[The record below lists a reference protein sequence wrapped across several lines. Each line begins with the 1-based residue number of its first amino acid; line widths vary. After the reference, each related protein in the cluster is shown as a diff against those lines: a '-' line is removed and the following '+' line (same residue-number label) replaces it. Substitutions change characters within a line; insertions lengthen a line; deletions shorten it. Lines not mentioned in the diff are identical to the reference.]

1 MPYQFGDPKEMNRRF
16 LDLLRSR
23 ADLTEDQRQE
33 AIDRYLRGEKINLPA
48 IDPTLG
54 RPEEPNWARTAARVA
69 AAPTG
74 LPTLYD
80 MFGEQAKQV
89 AIEKVLPPA
98 MEAGRALESMQVAF
112 PGLAVGLRA
121 LEPGGRFEEP
131 DAGKALSAIPATF
144 AEMGYRLLE
153 GGSKFA
159 ARFAPGAPKGEG
171 LERFGEQVDE
181 LVGGLRTKYDR
192 AVRGTNML
200 GPSDVTEE
208 AGARAVFPEEGVGQE
223 VLTEVF
229 RLVDP
234 DLAVGGVQMGAAG
247 AKALAGLAIKGGFLA
262 GVLKASGGKA
272 LRRRALKK
280 AIDESQSEFAKRVAR
295 SANQDV
301 DAVQLGAFIDAVE
314 ETRIV
319 KAGAD
324 PDYLAGFIDTH
335 GMARAKQ
342 SFHLSD
348 EEAGAL
354 EAALGGRKPSDFGR
368 RLERGARAEERARE
382 ELVSLLSTGDTRT
395 ELLMLGN
402 KQKAASIVAREL
414 TEDEVRMAS
423 KLNLKVSTVNASDLP
438 KKFSRLR
445 VIWNPEL
452 IEPIWRGMK
461 RSRDPLTRSAAEF
474 GKTPEQ
480 FVTTLARKNPRQ
492 LRELS
497 TGGLQSDFAGAVRV
511 EVQAGGRTVMER
523 VVNGADAVSQA
534 DLMLRQLKT
543 GEGLA
548 GAELEAAKS
557 VRRSKIGPSVLF
569 HGRKIEDLTKAAGVS
584 EPMLR
589 RIQAEFNELG
599 LQPLESTTLAGA
611 LTGTA
616 DPFARANVL
625 HEAARTMHAA
635 KPRKFPTVEDAA
647 RKLDEVLRKI
657 DKDLPPNAR
666 FFRYGDEGPV
676 PPPPPG
682 PSGEELVR
690 SGQAYWD
697 PVEMELKPVRTPGEA
712 PPYAVTDPAQIG
724 KPTIVQG
731 ERLDALSHAEA
742 DNLVRHGHKHPP
754 IPLETR
760 TETVTRKLLGTGEAT
775 PEELVLA
782 QAAANDLVKFEDAA
796 RVKATELSDVQ
807 LRRGQISKQLEELD
821 AKQWEAVRNKDD
833 DALEAV
839 HREMEGYRDE
849 MGTLREQARKVDSEL
864 EEAFG
869 QSDVRIARY
878 AKKTGRDPGE
888 ILAARSSTSPEMTDY
903 ARGREA
909 YVAAARRLE
918 GKTEAQAVRE
928 FEDASKPDWGQN
940 IPPDAP
946 TGPNNPTMGAAAY
959 EGYPMDVDDV
969 LRRDKEVTWT
979 ARNRILAGILRSPTT
994 GIPRSLGAHKLAT
1007 QTEVQ
1012 VQRMMAYVDQT
1023 ENTGV
1028 LRRRLLRDENDRFI
1042 VGRIVEGDANAIP
1055 RADLDEFLDNVTPR
1069 AKAMHRYLASYHEA
1083 AKKIADHA
1091 QVPAFR
1097 RMREYFRHR
1106 NDSKGLMRRLAQEA
1120 TEARKAGDVDLL
1132 RKVENE
1138 IETWRNNEIEWLN
1151 MMDQDHVPKLAHYGP
1166 LNERMDHMADWIKN
1180 PEEMLRAA
1188 EIHAGRYRFLKETL
1202 PEWDKVIKQAG
1213 GETALVRHGEK
1224 MAKTGKVVA
1233 KQPEFA
1239 AVVDRLVEG
1248 RRQLWQPPD
1257 KFTDLWRRTLT
1268 EKMQTALGQKVFAKL
1283 NVDPEFFS
1291 RMAGW
1296 LRKAGFV
1303 MHIGGRTMT
1312 ALVNLITLPTH
1323 TMLRMHP
1330 KDVTT
1335 GTAQYLADMVLS
1347 GDMKRGLPGFK
1358 HLAGESPKY
1367 GGGLSPVH
1375 ALYKDSMA
1383 GFSTHWWEVGA
1394 NHTDASFFKKLAK
1407 GTGEAAFDTLS
1418 LFFRSTES
1426 VVRGSA
1432 FYAEAGRAMR
1442 ALDEFRLTGK
1452 LKDEYLDGWI
1462 APAKVDLE
1470 GKWKLM
1476 RQRLPELRRKAANYQ
1491 DLVAK
1496 GETPKLE
1503 PQSLAPDQL
1512 ARLERIMAGPGS
1524 DLEKAKEFFDAERG
1538 IREALA
1544 LDDPSQWVKDRAIA
1558 SMDETQF
1565 TYNRLDRP
1573 RYIANYAPWAE
1584 VATQFLDFTRKELEF
1599 FFQRLG
1605 VKGQLAFLGILY
1617 AIGGP
1622 RALPLLEWT
1631 TENVPNALGGDALA
1645 EAMDDFE
1652 KDSRLA
1658 GLTAPSNLNIDVA
1671 GRLKFNL
1678 PLPALRRGK
1687 RGQGALAKT
1696 VSFLGGPP
1704 IAPFA
1709 EIASS
1714 MSQTASDVRAL
1725 AESGEPI
1732 MQEGAHPG
1740 QARIQTGGPRAE
1752 LRQTVST
1759 EHLGPF
1765 GAVGD
1770 MLSGFQPTLN
1780 LPSQG
1785 LRSMADV
1792 FEQLG
1797 GKGIAAGLGVA
1808 AESLAFRQAAGRPG
1822 HLEVPGDRILAVSG
1836 WLRDM
1841 VRASHASEKGVT
1853 MARGRAM
1860 SPLKS
1865 EIGRKVVQYLGAT
1878 PATDILTRREISRI
1892 SKEAEVPAR
1901 TRNKAID
1908 YFVEN
1913 HTPDGRRATPREIL
1927 NRMSSLG
1934 YLVTE
1939 GQIRDRIFGRD
1950 NPLSGRFVST
1960 FDKEQKHHVYERQRM
1975 KERLLED
1982 IEDARAMGNEA
1993 TARAAMREFNGMR
2006 RAFYEREVLKAINAG
2021 KPWSR
2026 ELQSMLVEDLREF
2039 PDPGLHGVVMQA
2051 MTSGFK
2057 TLGGKYKT
2065 DMQMFTMQMFARNN
2079 DQQGLIRWAEVESR
2093 GDPIKRDDLIRIGL
2107 YLMELNEQ
2115 GMPAQATG

>member
-33 AIDRYLRGEKINLPA
+33 AIDRYLLGEKINLPA

-54 RPEEPNWARTAARVA
+54 RPEEPNWARAAARA
-69 AAPTG
+69 AAYPTG
-74 LPTLYD
+74 IPQLFD
-80 MFGEQAKQV
+80 MYGQQAV
-89 AIEKVLPPA
+89 EKVLPPA
-98 MEAGRALESMQVAF
+98 MEAGRALEALQVIF
-112 PGLAVGLRA
+112 PGATAGLVQRDPEGRL
-121 LEPGGRFEEP
+121 LEPEERSTE
-131 DAGKALSAIPATF
+131 KLLSAVPATF
-144 AEMGYRLLE
+144 SEIGLRLLE
-153 GGSKFA
+153 GGTKFA
-159 ARFAPGAPKGEG
+159 ARFAPGAPEGEG

-192 AVRGTNML
+192 AVRGTEWL
-200 GPSDVTEE
+200 GPSDVTE
-208 AGARAVFPEEGVGQE
+208 RAAAQDIYPEEGVGQE
-223 VLTEVF
+223 VLTEIF

-234 DLAVGGVQMGAAG
+234 DLAVGGGQLGIAG

-262 GVLKASGGKA
+262 GVLKTAGGEVIRK
-272 LRRRALKK
+272 RALKA
-280 AIDESQSEFAKRVAR
+280 AINESQSEFAKRVAR

-301 DAVQLGAFIDAVE
+301 DAVGLGAFIDAIE
-314 ETRIV
+314 DTRTV
-319 KAGAD
+319 KTGAD

-348 EEAGAL
+348 EEADTIQ
-354 EAALGGRKPSDFGR
+354 AALGGRRPSDFGR

-402 KQKAASIVAREL
+402 RQKAASIVAREL
-414 TEDEVRMAS
+414 TEEEVKVAS
-423 KLNLKVSTVNASDLP
+423 RLNLKVSTVNANDLP
-438 KKFSRLR
+438 KKFNRLR

-452 IEPIWRGMK
+452 IEPVWRGMK
-461 RSRDPLTRSAAEF
+461 RSRDPLTRSAAGF

-511 EVQAGGRTVMER
+511 ELQAGTKTVSEA

-534 DLMLRQLKT
+534 ELMLRQFKASRPK
-543 GEGLA
+543 A
-548 GAELEAAKS
+548 GPGSKAAPA
-557 VRRSKIGPSVLF
+557 ILF
-569 HGRKIEDLTKAAGVS
+569 HGRKIEDMAKASGLS

-589 RIQAEFNELG
+589 RVQTEFNELG
-599 LQPLESTTLAGA
+599 LQPLESTTLAGT

-616 DPFARANVL
+616 DPFARANIL
-625 HEAARTMHAA
+625 HEAARTIHAA
-635 KPRKFPTVEDAA
+635 KPRKFPSVEDAA

-657 DKDLPPNAR
+657 DKDLPPEAR
-666 FFRYGDEGPV
+666 FFRYGDEGPP

-690 SGQAYWD
+690 KGHAYWD
-697 PVEMELKPVRTPGEA
+697 PVEMELRPVRSPGA
-712 PPYAVTDPAQIG
+712 TPPYAVTDPEQVG
-724 KPTIVQG
+724 KPVIVQG
-731 ERLDALSHAEA
+731 ERLDTLSRAEA
-742 DNLVRHGHKHPP
+742 DNLVQHGHKHPP
-754 IPLETR
+754 IPLETK

-775 PEELVLA
+775 PEELALA
-782 QAAANDLVKFEDAA
+782 QATANDLVKFEEATHA
-796 RVKATELSDVQ
+796 KAMELGDVQ
-807 LRRGQISKQLEELD
+807 LRREKISKRLEELD

-833 DALEAV
+833 DALEAI
-839 HREMEGYRDE
+839 HREMDGYRDE
-849 MGTLREQARKVDSEL
+849 MGALREQANKLDVEL
-864 EEAFG
+864 EAAFG
-869 QSDVRIARY
+869 QSDARIARY
-878 AKKTGRDPGE
+878 AKQTGKDPGE
-888 ILAARSSTSPEMTDY
+888 LLAARSSASPEMEGY
-903 ARGREA
+903 ARGREG
-909 YVAAARRLE
+909 YVAAARQLE
-918 GKTEAQAVRE
+918 GKTEAQAARE
-928 FEDASKPDWGQN
+928 FADANKPDWGQN
-940 IPPDAP
+940 IPPGAP
-946 TGPNNPTMGAAAY
+946 AGPNNPTMGAAAY

-969 LRRDKEVTWT
+969 LRRDSEVNWT
-979 ARNRILAGILRSPTT
+979 ARNRILAGIIRSPTT

-1007 QTEVQ
+1007 HTEVQ
-1012 VQRMMAYVDQT
+1012 TQRMMAYVDQT
-1023 ENTGV
+1023 NNTGV

-1069 AKAMHRYLASYHEA
+1069 AKAMHRYMTAYHEA
-1083 AKKIADHA
+1083 TKKIADHA
-1091 QVPAFR
+1091 QVPVFK

-1106 NDSKGLMRRLAQEA
+1106 NDSKGLMKRLAQEA
-1120 TEARKAGDVDLL
+1120 TEARKAGDTDLL
-1132 RKVENE
+1132 RQIENE
-1138 IETWRNNEIEWLN
+1138 IETWRNNEIEWLS

-1166 LNERMDHMADWIKN
+1166 LNERMDQMADWIKD

-1202 PEWDKVIKQAG
+1202 PEWDKVIAKAG

-1233 KQPEFA
+1233 KRPEFA

-1257 KFTDLWRRTLT
+1257 KITDRWRRFLT
-1268 EKMQTALGQKVFAKL
+1268 EKMQTAVGQKVFSKL
-1283 NVDPEFFS
+1283 NADPEFFS

-1335 GTAQYLADMVLS
+1335 GTARYLADMALS
-1347 GDMKRGLPGFK
+1347 GDFKRGLPGFK
-1358 HLAGESPKY
+1358 HLAGESPKF
-1367 GGGLSPVH
+1367 GGGLSPTH
-1375 ALYKDSMA
+1375 ALYKDAMA

-1394 NHTDASFFKKLAK
+1394 NAADASFFKKLAK

-1432 FYAEAGRAMR
+1432 FYAQAGRAMR

-1470 GKWKLM
+1470 SKWKLM

-1512 ARLERIMAGPGS
+1512 ARLERIMAGPGA
-1524 DLEKAKEFFDAERG
+1524 DLQKAREFFDADRG
-1538 IREALA
+1538 VREALT

-1558 SMDETQF
+1558 AMDETQF

-1573 RYIANYAPWAE
+1573 RFIANYAPWAE
-1584 VATQFLDFTRKELEF
+1584 VATQFMDFARKELEF

-1617 AIGGP
+1617 GIGGP
-1622 RALPLLEWT
+1622 RALPLVEWI
-1631 TENVPNALGGDALA
+1631 TEVVPNALGGDALA
-1645 EAMDDFE
+1645 EAIDDFE

-1658 GLTAPSNLNIDVA
+1658 GLTAPSNLNVDVA

-1687 RGQGALAKT
+1687 RGQGTLAKT

-1714 MSQTASDVRAL
+1714 LSQTAGDVAKK
-1725 AESGEPI
+1725 AESGSPI

-1740 QARIQTGGPRAE
+1740 EARIQTGGPRAE

-1765 GAVGD
+1765 GVVGD
-1770 MLSGFQPTLN
+1770 ILTGFQPTLN

-1785 LRSMADV
+1785 LRSMAEV

-1797 GKGIAAGLGVA
+1797 GKGIAAGLGVT

-1841 VRASHASEKGVT
+1841 VRASHASETGVT
-1853 MARGRAM
+1853 KARGRAM

-1865 EIGRKVVQYLGAT
+1865 EIGRKIVQSLGAT
-1878 PATDILTRREISRI
+1878 PVTDILARREISRI

-1939 GQIRDRIFGRD
+1939 SQIRDRIFGRD

-1960 FDKEQKHHVYERQRM
+1960 FDKEQKHFVYERQRM
-1975 KERLLED
+1975 RERLLED
-1982 IEDARAMGNEA
+1982 IEDARAMGNES
-1993 TARAAMREFNGMR
+1993 TARAAMRELNKMR

-2026 ELQSMLVEDLREF
+2026 EMQSMLIEDLREF

-2065 DMQMFTMQMFARNN
+2065 DPQMFRLQLFARNN
-2079 DQQGLIRWAEVESR
+2079 DQNGLRDWAEIESR

-2107 YLMELNEQ
+2107 YLMELNAQ
-2115 GMPAQATG
+2115 GTPAQVAG